1 MPLRRGRAGGRAQH
15 ARAAPLTRP
24 RIAGRAT
31 RAGTERYAA
40 GAGTAPGHFSDLP
53 GSRLRLSSLG
63 IGTLGGGAPEVVAAA
78 LQGGLNVIDGAVHYR
93 NLEAIGEG
101 LRASGVPREA
111 MFIAVKGGL
120 ALEGEDG
127 EIEQARAALGLD
139 TLDAFVVDAPERHVA
154 ALGKEAMHARLRA
167 TFARL
172 ERAHEDG
179 RIGCYGIATFDAL
192 RVETDAP
199 LFQSLAALRG
209 LGGKGLE
216 LVQLPF
222 NPAMTEGLA
231 RFSQA
236 TGLGNVASALQAAR
250 QLGFWC
256 MASHALGKG
265 GFATH
270 DPLAEQLPML
280 ANPAQRALQFAR
292 STPGVAVALAGA
304 SSLAHLADLLAVA
317 RVAPVGKDAYSG
329 WYRRA

>member
-1 MPLRRGRAGGRAQH
+1 M
-15 ARAAPLTRP
+15 
-24 RIAGRAT
+24 
-31 RAGTERYAA
+31 
-40 GAGTAPGHFSDLP
+40 
-53 GSRLRLSSLG
+53 
-63 IGTLGGGAPEVVAAA
+63 VAAA
-78 LQGGLNVIDGAVHYR
+78 LRGGLNVIDGALHYR
-93 NLEAIGEG
+93 NLEGIGEG
-101 LRASGVPREA
+101 LRAAGVAREA
-111 MFIAVKGGL
+111 VFVAIKGGL
-120 ALEGEDG
+120 ALEGEDD
-127 EIEQARAALGLD
+127 EIEQARAALGLE

-154 ALGKEAMHARLRA
+154 ALGKEAMHERLRA

-172 ERAHEDG
+172 ERACADG
-179 RIGCYGIATFDAL
+179 RIGCYGLATFDAL

-209 LGGKGLE
+209 LGGKGLA

-236 TGLGNVASALQAAR
+236 TGLGNVASPLQAAR

-256 MASHALGKG
+256 MASHVLGKG
-265 GFATH
+265 GFAAH
-270 DPLAEQLPML
+270 DPLAAQLPAL

-304 SSLAHLADLLAVA
+304 SSLGHLADLLAVA
-317 RVAPVGKDAYSG
+317 RVAPVGKDEYSG